1 MRLPNRL
8 NGDSPVANSV
18 NQIIDYLRSLTPRN
32 SATSRVTHT
41 HNGVIHEPIIP
52 PIKAGGGQ
60 FRGEYSATVSYSPQ
74 QTVVIST
81 GSNAG
86 TYICVAASTGN
97 NPWAGGG
104 YWVQISGIPANI
116 YL

>member
-1 MRLPNRL
+1 MFTPDTKRT
-8 NGDSPVANSV
+8 
-18 NQIIDYLRSLTPRN
+18 LRSGQSPLGQWRDINRQSDAHQHTTAETVNNGHALASHPRMLRTPL
-32 SATSRVTHT
+32 
-41 HNGVIHEPIIP
+41 
-52 PIKAGGGQ
+52 GGGS
-60 FRGEYSATVSYSPQ
+60 FRGEYSATVSYNLQ
-74 QTVVIST
+74 DMVVIST